1 MKDFWKK
8 RSFTEDDIKST
19 RALLDVLL
27 PMEEEKI
34 KSNEHGF
41 ATIHIYALE
50 NNLDLEL
57 FLASGLNVNELS
69 RRDKMTALQLAV
81 AQGHT
86 DMVKL
91 LIAYGADMYIQEGET
106 LPPLFI
112 AIQKNDLDMVKI
124 LIECGIDPQKKCKCA
139 GTTASAL
146 AFALVSQKK
155 EIFEFLRSCENYKN
169 TVNCNSKI
177 SDNEDIVCS
186 DRIAISRDYVFV
198 ALESG
203 KVICLNHKGES
214 SHRYGI
220 VSSWHDVTKIAAGF
234 DHAIALTSCGQLLT
248 TGNSKEFS
256 NSYTISSWRNVSQ
269 IAACE
274 GHTAAVTKDGKVL
287 IATEPGGWEAVPVKY
302 GESLQNFSD
311 IKKVAVSWLCA
322 AALKNDGTIAMAG
335 ECFHDRACEMKDWK
349 NIVDIDLFGCYHS
362 MLQTVGLTSTGKV
375 VTTKNDLVK
384 NVDQWENIVSVSCG
398 DYSIVA
404 LNNKGKVFFCGYN
417 EKALAGLENW
427 PEMLCVKTGFFRT
440 VGIDREGF
448 IWLSRIGKTKYN
460 FYHGNRKPSYT
471 DGNTFQENLDLRK
484 KWRED
489 YQDAKENNFYKMKN
503 LLAEIYQETIKVVQ
517 QGSYITATGKKVTFS
532 GVKEMMANSVLYECI
547 PPVSVESKIQT
558 VVTVESKD
566 SIVAGKDLLDSGFNP
581 VVLNMANRQKPG
593 GGVLGGARA
602 QEEDI
607 FRRTNIFC
615 SMYQF
620 HYIGKDF
627 NIPAKKEHYPMD
639 RNTGGVYSPGV
650 TVFRGERNNGYP
662 FLDNPY
668 KLAFVSVAAI
678 NSPDLDEC
686 NMLTPKMAEA
696 ACRKI
701 RTIFRIALKHGHDS
715 IVLGAWGCGAFKN
728 PPAHIAKLFHQI
740 LEECEFKDK
749 FAKVVFAIMENHHA
763 GETHNPEGNL
773 LPFKRE
779 FQEDNDSS
787 LCTVN
792 TRTDTTDKKLKISLF
807 LILLIGLLRVAGCFA
822 MIKEKMMST
831 ALFVWR
837 TLMRFFCHIYY
848 KIIP

>member
-1 MKDFWKK
+1 MGLKDIWKK

-34 KSNEHGF
+34 KSNEYGF

-124 LIECGIDPQKKCKCA
+124 LIECGIDPQKECKCA

-146 AFALVSQKK
+146 VFALVSQKK

-220 VSSWHDVTKIAAGF
+220 VSLWHDVTKIAAGF

-256 NSYTISSWRNVSQ
+256 NSDTISSWRNVSQ

-287 IATEPGGWEAVPVKY
+287 IATEPGGWEAAPVKY

-311 IKKVAVSWLCA
+311 IKKVAVSWLHA
-322 AALKNDGTIAMAG
+322 AVLRNDGTVVVVGEGDYCNAG
-335 ECFHDRACEMKDWK
+335 NVKHWC
-349 NIVDIDLFGCYHS
+349 NIIDIDVFGCYYS
-362 MLQTVGLTSTGKV
+362 PIQTVGLTSEGKIL
-375 VTTKNDLVK
+375 TTDEELQKEVQ
-384 NVDQWENIVSVSCG
+384 QWSDIISVSCG
-398 DYSIVA
+398 NANIVA
-404 LNNKGKVFFCGYN
+404 LDRNGKVFACGRN
-417 EKALAGLENW
+417 DCGQCDIANW

-448 IWLSRIGKTKYN
+448 IWLSGIGKTKYN

-627 NIPAKKEHYPMD
+627 NIPAKREHYPMD

-686 NMLTPKMAEA
+686 NMLTPQMAEA

-787 LCTVN
+787 LWSEVFPY
-792 TRTDTTDKKLKISLF
+792 KKQKNI
-807 LILLIGLLRVAGCFA
+807 
-822 MIKEKMMST
+822 
-831 ALFVWR
+831 
-837 TLMRFFCHIYY
+837 
-848 KIIP
+848 

>member
-1 MKDFWKK
+1 
-8 RSFTEDDIKST
+8 
-19 RALLDVLL
+19 
-27 PMEEEKI
+27 
-34 KSNEHGF
+34 
-41 ATIHIYALE
+41 
-50 NNLDLEL
+50 
-57 FLASGLNVNELS
+57 
-69 RRDKMTALQLAV
+69 
-81 AQGHT
+81 
-86 DMVKL
+86 
-91 LIAYGADMYIQEGET
+91 
-106 LPPLFI
+106 
-112 AIQKNDLDMVKI
+112 
-124 LIECGIDPQKKCKCA
+124 
-139 GTTASAL
+139 
-146 AFALVSQKK
+146 
-155 EIFEFLRSCENYKN
+155 
-169 TVNCNSKI
+169 
-177 SDNEDIVCS
+177 
-186 DRIAISRDYVFV
+186 
-198 ALESG
+198 
-203 KVICLNHKGES
+203 
-214 SHRYGI
+214 
-220 VSSWHDVTKIAAGF
+220 
-234 DHAIALTSCGQLLT
+234 
-248 TGNSKEFS
+248 
-256 NSYTISSWRNVSQ
+256 
-269 IAACE
+269 
-274 GHTAAVTKDGKVL
+274 
-287 IATEPGGWEAVPVKY
+287 
-302 GESLQNFSD
+302 
-311 IKKVAVSWLCA
+311 
-322 AALKNDGTIAMAG
+322 
-335 ECFHDRACEMKDWK
+335 
-349 NIVDIDLFGCYHS
+349 
-362 MLQTVGLTSTGKV
+362 
-375 VTTKNDLVK
+375 
-384 NVDQWENIVSVSCG
+384 
-398 DYSIVA
+398 
-404 LNNKGKVFFCGYN
+404 
-417 EKALAGLENW
+417 
-427 PEMLCVKTGFFRT
+427 
-440 VGIDREGF
+440 
-448 IWLSRIGKTKYN
+448 
-460 FYHGNRKPSYT
+460 
-471 DGNTFQENLDLRK
+471 
-484 KWRED
+484 
-489 YQDAKENNFYKMKN
+489 
-503 LLAEIYQETIKVVQ
+503 
-517 QGSYITATGKKVTFS
+517 
-532 GVKEMMANSVLYECI
+532 MMANAVLYECI

-607 FRRTNIFC
+607 FRRTNIFR

-627 NIPAKKEHYPMD
+627 NIPAKREHYPMD

-807 LILLIGLLRVAGCFA
+807 PILLIGLLWVAGCFA

-831 ALFVWR
+831 ALFVWWTLLTSWIVVYYSMRKKYPDAR
-837 TLMRFFCHIYY
+837 TKWDIAHGIVMFLL
-848 KIIP
+848 IPCAIVGYFLINLK